1 MEHSGGPAGAAASPD
16 RTGCTPDRSTG
27 LRPAA
32 GSVAVPAAG
41 TSIGPVRLA
50 AAVGGDPAGQR
61 HPAAGW
67 LPRLQ
72 QARWSTRVHTWE
84 HTVGTSE
91 GFAALRREVLERAAA
106 APGEACVDLGA
117 GTGFLS
123 LPLARTGAD
132 VLAVDLAVPMLA
144 RLSAAAAEE
153 GLVVATRA
161 ADLATL
167 SLPAGSVDVV
177 VSSYALHHLRHADKR
192 ALLARVAT
200 WLRPGGRL
208 VVADMMFGHGLAA
221 EDRQIARAKIA
232 TLARRGLPGW
242 WRIARNVVRFS
253 TGLGSERPAPSAF
266 WVSAFQDAG
275 FVDVSFTRVVAEAG
289 VVSGR
294 IFDREAR
301 QP

>member
-1 MEHSGGPAGAAASPD
+1 MEHSRGPGGAAAGPEQ
-16 RTGCTPDRSTG
+16 TGCPPDRSTG
-27 LRPAA
+27 LQPAA
-32 GSVAVPAAG
+32 GSVALPAAG
-41 TSIGPVRLA
+41 PAGGPAGLA
-50 AAVGGDPAGQR
+50 AAVGPDPAGR
-61 HPAAGW
+61 RAPGTGW
-67 LPRLQ
+67 LPRIQ

-91 GFAALRREVLERAAA
+91 GFAELRREVLERAAA

-123 LPLARTGAD
+123 LPLARAGAD

-144 RLSAAAAEE
+144 RLTAAAAEE
-153 GLVVATRA
+153 GLVVTTRA

-167 SLPAGSVDVV
+167 SLPAGSVDLV
-177 VSSYALHHLRHADKR
+177 VSNYALHHLRHADKR
-192 ALLARVAT
+192 ALLVRAAT
-200 WLRPGGRL
+200 WLRPGGR
-208 VVADMMFGHGLAA
+208 VVIADMMFGHGLAA
-221 EDRQIARAKIA
+221 ADRQIARAKIA

-266 WVSAFQDAG
+266 WVSALEDAG
-275 FVDVSFTRVVAEAG
+275 FVDVGFTRVVAEAG

-294 IFDREAR
+294 ISDDGAR
-301 QP
+301 GP